1 MLSTV
6 GQEHG
11 KKSLKVLQEQ
21 RLEKDRKGFNE
32 LISELL
38 LYAPE
43 NIKCRCWFFMLDCTC
58 ILDKQITVQRMLPD

>member
-43 NIKCRCWFFMLDCTC
+43 NIKWRC
-58 ILDKQITVQRMLPD
+58 